1 MREPEGSL
9 VDLVRQH
16 LGPALLLLLMFTA
29 LCGLAYPLA
38 VTGFAQ
44 AAVPVQANGSIA
56 DGVAPLEGQ
65 SFAGPR
71 DFWSRPSATG
81 YDPST
86 SGATNQG
93 PTSRARAL
101 ALMARIQEIRI
112 AHPEEP
118 GPIPADLATA
128 SASGLDPHLSPQA
141 ALYQVNRVA
150 RARGLPPEQVR
161 RLVLELVEPP
171 TLGFLGMPRVNVV
184 RLNRELDTLH
194 P

>member
-1 MREPEGSL
+1 MREPESSL

-16 LGPALLLLLMFTA
+16 LGPALILLLMLTA

-38 VTGFAQ
+38 VTGVAQ
-44 AAVPVQANGSIA
+44 AAVPVQANGSLA
-56 DGVAPLEGQ
+56 DEVSPLEGQ
-65 SFAGPR
+65 FFAGPR
-71 DFWSRPSATG
+71 YFWSRPSATG

-86 SGATNQG
+86 SGATNHG

-101 ALMARIQEIRI
+101 ALKARIQEIRT

-118 GPIPADLATA
+118 GPVPADLATA
-128 SASGLDPHLSPQA
+128 SASGLDPHLSPPA

-161 RLVLELVEPP
+161 LLVLGLVEPP

-184 RLNRELDTLH
+184 RLNRYLDTLH